1 LKSIF
6 LIISLV
12 IFSYASSV
20 DCNQIFESRKSELL
34 QDIEKIDEARQSFEA
49 LKAATN
55 ALFDKQKKHIEK
67 ENKELAEK
75 KMKLAAKK
83 KQIEELIAKNQ
94 KLLDI
99 IKGAKDD
106 KMSET
111 YSKMKDSAA
120 ASIFEDLSAE
130 EASSILFTLPANK
143 ISKILAKMDPRKA
156 SSVTLRLKKGP
167 PFDKVVGGKKN
178 GKL

>member
-1 LKSIF
+1 M
-6 LIISLV
+6 SLV
-12 IFSYASSV
+12 MFSYAKSV

-49 LKAATN
+49 LTAATN
-55 ALFDKQKKHIEK
+55 ALFDKQKDHIKE
-67 ENKELAEK
+67 ENKKLEIK
-75 KMKLAAKK
+75 KTQLKAKK

-106 KMSET
+106 KISET

-120 ASIFEDLSAE
+120 ASVFEDLSAE
-130 EASSILFTLPANK
+130 QASSILFTLPAK
-143 ISKILAKMDPRKA
+143 KLSKILAKMDPKKA
-156 SSVTLRLKKGP
+156 SSITLRLKKGP
-167 PFDKVVGGKKN
+167 PFDIDAKKE
-178 GKL
+178 K